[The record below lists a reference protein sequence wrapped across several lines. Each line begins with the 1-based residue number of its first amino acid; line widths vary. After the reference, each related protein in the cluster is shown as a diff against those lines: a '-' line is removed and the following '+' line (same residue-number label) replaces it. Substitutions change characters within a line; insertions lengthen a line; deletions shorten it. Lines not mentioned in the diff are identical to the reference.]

1 MTRSRPR
8 HDPTGPDD
16 DGFVDEVID
25 AAIVAEL
32 ETGPADETVEEA
44 RRHVV
49 VRAVRIVAGVVVLAL
64 GLVLLVLPGPGWLV
78 IAAGLALLSRDVPF
92 AARLLHRVRRRLPEG
107 EDGKLSVP
115 FVVACSASAVL
126 LMSFSIW
133 WTFLR

>member
-1 MTRSRPR
+1 MTDAD
-8 HDPTGPDD
+8 DPSGPDHD
-16 DGFVDEVID
+16 ETFVDEVID
-25 AAIVAEL
+25 AAIATEL

-49 VRAVRIVAGVVVLAL
+49 VRAARIVAGFVVLGL
-64 GLVLLVLPGPGWLV
+64 GVALLVLPGPGWLV

-115 FVVACSASAVL
+115 FIVACSTVGVV

-133 WTFLR
+133 WTFVR